1 MEAGGRRQEQVE
13 GGRRRQE
20 EEKEE
25 GGGGEGGRCV
35 LPHVLAT
42 AGTQLFVARMTSRTI
57 VSRGR
62 EASAAMLNESQL
74 TFAAAE
80 ANSCG

>member
-13 GGRRRQE
+13 ESRRRQE
-20 EEKEE
+20 EEREE
-25 GGGGEGGRCV
+25 GGGGGRQCV

-42 AGTQLFVARMTSRTI
+42 AGTQLFVACMTSRTI
-57 VSRGR
+57 VSRGH
-62 EASAAMLNESQL
+62 EASVAILNESQL